1 MFTKSIRSHSKLSTT
16 MGKTTELSK
25 DVGDKIVHIHK
36 TGRSKKL
43 GEKLTSAGV
52 INKKYKTPID
62 GSQLKLYTRSCN
74 NRMRIIMRKVIYH
87 PKNTWERFVDDLKAV
102 GRRITK
108 NTIGN
113 TLLHYEFKSYSTRE
127 FALLKKWHKYRPI
140 ARLPENI

>member
-1 MFTKSIRSHSKLSTT
+1 

-43 GEKLTSAGV
+43 GEKLTSACV

-62 GSQLKLYTRSCN
+62 GSQLKLYSRSCN

-127 FALLKKWHKYRPI
+127 FALLKKRHKYRPI
-140 ARLPENI
+140 ARLPVNI

>member
-1 MFTKSIRSHSKLSTT
+1 

-52 INKKYKTPID
+52 VNKKYKTPID
-62 GSQLKLYTRSCN
+62 CSQLKLYTRSCN

-113 TLLHYEFKSYSTRE
+113 TLLHYEFKSYSTVN
-127 FALLKKWHKYRPI
+127 
-140 ARLPENI
+140 LPCSKNGTSTGPSHVCQ